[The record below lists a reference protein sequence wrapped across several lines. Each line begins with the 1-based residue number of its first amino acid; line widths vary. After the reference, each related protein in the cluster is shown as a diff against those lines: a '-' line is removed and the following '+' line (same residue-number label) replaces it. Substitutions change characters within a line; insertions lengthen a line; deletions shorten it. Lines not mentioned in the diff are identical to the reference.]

1 MRVRL
6 FQDGFPKSLQVQSG
20 KLLNSKYEQN
30 EIRLLSDPRELGL
43 PQDFAL
49 GQNYP
54 NPFNPSTTIPFAV
67 PVADDVLGTAVLAPV
82 SVEIFN
88 MLGQQVHTLVQGNLQ
103 PGYYSMVWDGRNS
116 AGRAVGTGIYFY
128 KLQVGGKVQVRRM
141 TLVK

>member
-1 MRVRL
+1 M
-6 FQDGFPKSLQVQSG
+6 
-20 KLLNSKYEQN
+20 
-30 EIRLLSDPRELGL
+30 
-43 PQDFAL
+43 
-49 GQNYP
+49 
-54 NPFNPSTTIPFAV
+54 
-67 PVADDVLGTAVLAPV
+67 ADDVLGTAVLAPV

-116 AGRAVGTGIYFY
+116 AGRAVATGIYFY